1 MIHDEAP
8 YTPVVHAKNWHLI
21 RVPIKRVRER
31 DGYIYTVYVGD
42 NHQRTFSNDSLP
54 DVLKIK
60 FAMILVNDWTHVSDD
75 NLIKMELYSNKQT
88 PELSEVGWRASE
100 SYFCLVLD
108 RLYLISLQGGKL
120 TKDI

>member
-1 MIHDEAP
+1 MIHDVFP

-21 RVPIKRVRER
+21 RVPVKRDENL
-31 DGYIYTVYVGD
+31 YTVYVGD
-42 NHQRTFSNDSLP
+42 NHQRVFDNNSLP
-54 DVLKIK
+54 DVLRVK

-120 TKDI
+120 IKDI